1 MPSPAPVP
9 RPAMCTGTRT
19 PEPMRPPPG
28 GMRQL
33 YLIELLTGSDP
44 SFPLP
49 PAKCAEAPLKRIC
62 CMSGIV
68 LALTRPLVSQ
78 ARLALC
84 P

>member
-1 MPSPAPVP
+1 
-9 RPAMCTGTRT
+9 
-19 PEPMRPPPG
+19 
-28 GMRQL
+28 MRQL

-62 CMSGIV
+62 CMNGIV